1 MSAYDQNMT
10 TSTLEI
16 RLLAVILRHHARRA
30 LRWKTSAGD
39 YWSHPPLSTPSPARA
54 THDAKRSYAQ
64 LDRLQYTFSPG
75 ANSEV
80 AAPYHRQQHFP
91 VHCLS
96 SATWGI

>member
-39 YWSHPPLSTPSPARA
+39 YWSHPPLSTPSPART

-64 LDRLQYTFSPG
+64 LDRLQYTFSPRG
-75 ANSEV
+75 ELWGCRAV
-80 AAPYHRQQHFP
+80 PPPTTFP
-91 VHCLS
+91 SPLS
-96 SATWGI
+96 LFRNLGH